1 MRGAASPRLLLCIK
15 VSSKMSNLLERI
27 RAVVADYGD
36 RIAHVGSVGSITYRE
51 LWMRAQ
57 ALAARLRELPPGPV
71 MVIGH
76 KEPFMLVGFLGSVL
90 SGRAYIPVDTSLPAA
105 RIERIEA
112 TALPAAV
119 LTMDA
124 IQNQTGN
131 WQAMT
136 EQPLP
141 QCAGSDPFYIIF
153 TSGSTGDPKGVI
165 ITHDCLTAFVD
176 WMLAE
181 QSLRRGE
188 EVFLNQAPFSFDL
201 SVMDLYL
208 SLLTGGTLVSLT
220 KDDIAD
226 GRALFAKLRTSG
238 VTVWVSTPSFAQ
250 MCLVERSFD
259 SSMLPGMR
267 RFLFCGEALAH
278 KTASGLVSR
287 FPSAQVWNT
296 YGPTEAAVATTSV
309 LVDTALLAAH
319 DPLPIGYQRPGS
331 TVTIRRPDGTAA
343 DDGERGEIIILGPN
357 VSPGYLARPDLTAA
371 AFFDEGGQRG
381 YKTGDR
387 GYAKNGLL
395 FFEGRMDFQVKVRG
409 HRIELGDVE
418 AHVREIPG
426 VVDAVVLPVERR
438 GVCESLAAFV
448 VMRDHAGDDDF
459 AAAQSL
465 KTTLATRIPD
475 YMLPRRIDFLEAFPI
490 TPNGK
495 TDRKALAARLS

>member
-1 MRGAASPRLLLCIK
+1 
-15 VSSKMSNLLERI
+15 MSNLLERI
-27 RAVVADYGD
+27 RSVVTDFGD
-36 RIAHVGSVGSITYRE
+36 RTAHVGSTGSITYRE
-51 LWMRAQ
+51 LWQRAH
-57 ALAARLRELPPGPV
+57 ALAAHLHTQPPGPV

-76 KEPFMLVGFLGSVL
+76 KEPYMLVGFIGSVL

-105 RIERIEA
+105 RVERIQA
-112 TALPAAV
+112 TASPAAV
-119 LTMDA
+119 LSMEEVEFRTREWSEA
-124 IQNQTGN
+124 
-131 WQAMT
+131 T
-136 EQPLP
+136 EVPLP
-141 QCAGSDPFYIIF
+141 ACAPNDPFYTIF

-165 ITHDCLTAFVD
+165 ITHECLTAFVD

-181 QSLRRGE
+181 QGLRRGE
-188 EVFLNQAPFSFDL
+188 EVYLNQAPFSFDL

-220 KDDIAD
+220 KEDIAD
-226 GRALFAKLRTSG
+226 PRALYAKLRTSG

-259 SSMLPGMR
+259 ATMVPGMR

-278 KTASGLVSR
+278 KTASGLRTR
-287 FPSAQVWNT
+287 FPDAQVWNT
-296 YGPTEAAVATTSV
+296 YGPTEAAVATTSI
-309 LVDTALLAAH
+309 LVDAELLANF

-331 TVTIRRPDGTAA
+331 TVVIRSADGTSAN
-343 DDGERGEIIILGPN
+343 DGERGEIIIIGPN

-371 AFFDEGGQRG
+371 AFFEENGQRG

-387 GYAKNGLL
+387 GYAREGLL

-418 AHVREIPG
+418 AHVRDVPG

-448 VMRDHAGDDDF
+448 VMREAVGENSF
-459 AAAQSL
+459 AAAQEL
-465 KTTLATRIPD
+465 RTTLGTRIPD
-475 YMLPRRIDFLEAFPI
+475 YMLPRRVEFLESFPI

-495 TDRKALAARLS
+495 ADRKALAARLA

>member
-1 MRGAASPRLLLCIK
+1 
-15 VSSKMSNLLERI
+15 
-27 RAVVADYGD
+27 
-36 RIAHVGSVGSITYRE
+36 
-51 LWMRAQ
+51 
-57 ALAARLRELPPGPV
+57 
-71 MVIGH
+71 
-76 KEPFMLVGFLGSVL
+76 MLVGFIGSVL
-90 SGRAYIPVDTSLPAA
+90 SGRAYIPVDISLPAA
-105 RIERIEA
+105 RVERIQA
-112 TALPAAV
+112 TAQPAAV
-119 LTMDA
+119 LTMADVESLSRDWETA
-124 IQNQTGN
+124 
-131 WQAMT
+131 A
-136 EQPLP
+136 EVPLP
-141 QCAGSDPFYIIF
+141 ACAGSDPFYIIF

-176 WMLAE
+176 WMLSE

-220 KDDIAD
+220 KEDIAD
-226 GRALFAKLRTSG
+226 SRALFAKLRTSG

-259 SSMLPGMR
+259 ATMLPGMR

-278 KTASGLVSR
+278 KTASGLITR
-287 FPSAQVWNT
+287 FPEAQVWNT

-309 LVDTALLAAH
+309 LVNAALLTDY
-319 DPLPIGYQRPGS
+319 DPLPIGYERPGS
-331 TVTIRRPDGTAA
+331 TVVIRRPDGSPC
-343 DDGERGEIIILGPN
+343 DDGERGEIVILGPN
-357 VSPGYLARPDLTAA
+357 VSPGYLARADLT
-371 AFFDEGGQRG
+371 AFFDEDGRRG

-387 GYAKNGLL
+387 GYARAGLL

-418 AHVREIPG
+418 AHVREVPG

-448 VMRDHAGDDDF
+448 VMRDHSGDNDF

-465 KTTLATRIPD
+465 KAVLATRIPE
-475 YMLPRRIDFLEAFPI
+475 YMMPRRIEFLESFPI

-495 TDRKALAARLS
+495 ADRKALAARLS

>member
-1 MRGAASPRLLLCIK
+1 
-15 VSSKMSNLLERI
+15 MSTLVERI
-27 RAVVADYGD
+27 RSVVADHGD
-36 RIAHVGSVGSITYRE
+36 RIAHVGSGGSITYTE
-51 LWMRAQ
+51 LWKRAH
-57 ALAARLRELPPGPV
+57 ALSNGLSALPAGPI

-76 KEPFMLVGFLGSVL
+76 KEPSMLVGFIGSVL
-90 SGRAYIPVDTSLPAA
+90 SGRAYIPVDISLPAA
-105 RIERIEA
+105 RVERIQA
-112 TALPAAV
+112 TAQPAAV
-119 LTMDA
+119 LTMADVESLSRDWETA
-124 IQNQTGN
+124 
-131 WQAMT
+131 A
-136 EQPLP
+136 EVPLP
-141 QCAGSDPFYIIF
+141 ACAGSDPFYIIF

-176 WMLAE
+176 WMLSE

-220 KDDIAD
+220 KEDIAD
-226 GRALFAKLRTSG
+226 SRALFAKLRTSG

-259 SSMLPGMR
+259 ATMLPGMR

-278 KTASGLVSR
+278 KTASGLITR
-287 FPSAQVWNT
+287 FPDAQVWNT

-309 LVDTALLAAH
+309 LVNAALLTDF
-319 DPLPIGYQRPGS
+319 DPLPIGYERPGS
-331 TVTIRRPDGTAA
+331 TVVIRRPDGSPC
-343 DDGERGEIIILGPN
+343 DDGERGEIVILGPN
-357 VSPGYLARPDLTAA
+357 VSPGYLARADLTAA
-371 AFFDEGGQRG
+371 AFFDEDGRRG

-387 GYAKNGLL
+387 GYARAGLL

-418 AHVREIPG
+418 AHVREVPG

-448 VMRDHAGDDDF
+448 VMRDHAGDNDF

-465 KTTLATRIPD
+465 KAVLATRIPE
-475 YMLPRRIDFLEAFPI
+475 YMMPRRIEFLESFPI

-495 TDRKALAARLS
+495 ADRKALAARLS

>member
-1 MRGAASPRLLLCIK
+1 
-15 VSSKMSNLLERI
+15 MSTLLERI
-27 RAVVADYGD
+27 RSVVADHGE
-36 RIAHVGSVGSITYRE
+36 RIAHVGSGGSLNYRE
-51 LWMRAQ
+51 LWLRAH
-57 ALAARLRELPPGPV
+57 ALAAHLVTLPPGPV

-90 SGRAYIPVDTSLPAA
+90 SGRAYIPVDISLPAA
-105 RIERIEA
+105 RVERIQA
-112 TALPAAV
+112 TASPAAV
-119 LTMDA
+119 LTMA
-124 IQNQTGN
+124 TIESQTKD
-131 WQAMT
+131 WQTTA
-136 EQPLP
+136 ERPFLSRSS
-141 QCAGSDPFYIIF
+141 SDPFYIIF

-165 ITHDCLTAFVD
+165 ITEDCLTAFID
-176 WMLAE
+176 WMLSE

-208 SLLTGGTLVSLT
+208 SLITGGTLVSLT
-220 KDDIAD
+220 KEDIAD
-226 GRALFAKLRTSG
+226 SRALFAKLRTSG
-238 VTVWVSTPSFAQ
+238 LTVWVSTPSFAQ
-250 MCLVERSFD
+250 MCLVERGFD
-259 SSMLPGMR
+259 ATMLPGMR

-287 FPSAQVWNT
+287 FPEAQVWNT

-309 LVDTALLAAH
+309 LVDAALLGAH

-331 TVTIRRPDGTAA
+331 TVVIRRPDGSPA
-343 DDGERGEIIILGPN
+343 DDGERGEIVILGPN

-371 AFFDEGGQRG
+371 AFFDEDGRRG

-387 GYAKNGLL
+387 GYAKEGLL

-448 VMRDHAGDDDF
+448 VMRDHSGDNDF

-465 KTTLATRIPD
+465 KAMLATRIPD
-475 YMLPRRIDFLEAFPI
+475 YMLPRRIDFLESFPI

-495 TDRKALAARLS
+495 ADRKALAARLS